1 MINVMIVDNES
12 AIRKGMLHFIQWTS
26 LGCEIAAQAGDG
38 QAALD
43 LIPAVKPDLIISDIR
58 MPGMDGLE
66 LASRIYQEYPDIKV
80 IILTGYPDFKYAQR
94 AIQSHVVDF
103 VLKPVSVENLTRAV
117 EKAKAEIVASIAKEY
132 EINESDIAIR
142 HNYGNVFSTFN
153 TPMAMKANTAKSE
166 RQTAIRSK
174 IEDIIVTL
182 ELGGTKADLEKM
194 LAEI

>member
-1 MINVMIVDNES
+1 MRVS
-12 AIRKGMLHFIQWTS
+12 K
-26 LGCEIAAQAGDG
+26 
-38 QAALD
+38 
-43 LIPAVKPDLIISDIR
+43 AVRDYIEKQVASKFPKTDI
-58 MPGMDGLE
+58 E
-66 LASRIYQEYPDIKV
+66 LYQEQQEQVASRMNQEYQD
-80 IILTGYPDFKYAQR
+80 R
-94 AIQSHVVDF
+94 
-103 VLKPVSVENLTRAV
+103 V

-153 TPMAMKANTAKSE
+153 TPTAMKANTAKSE

>member
-1 MINVMIVDNES
+1 MRVSKAVREYIEKQVAS
-12 AIRKGMLHFIQWTS
+12 KFPKT
-26 LGCEIAAQAGDG
+26 EI
-38 QAALD
+38 
-43 LIPAVKPDLIISDIR
+43 
-58 MPGMDGLE
+58 E
-66 LASRIYQEYPDIKV
+66 LYQEQQEQVASKMNQEYQD
-80 IILTGYPDFKYAQR
+80 R
-94 AIQSHVVDF
+94 
-103 VLKPVSVENLTRAV
+103 V

-153 TPMAMKANTAKSE
+153 TPTAMKANTAKSE